1 MLASFKL
8 HDFFTVD
15 LNNLVTNRR
24 ALAWHDVA
32 DRPGRATQHAE
43 QDRMLRITS
52 YRQTG
57 AGRRLHAAFTL
68 VELLVVIAI
77 IGVLVALLLP
87 AIQAAR
93 EAARRSQCTNNMK
106 QLGLGALNFESGKK
120 QLPPSGQCDS
130 TGGASTT
137 YMIHSTATYILPF
150 IEQQAVYS
158 QFDVATNPITAYAA
172 TPSGEAFKTPSG
184 CLLHP
189 DAKGRNY
196 DDPAHPSGQIAA
208 KTKIATFVCPTTP
221 VDPTNRDFVHKYGAV
236 DYMVVALSDVD
247 ARVGSATYGMRTP
260 SPGSDD
266 WLSQVVAPMLNCDGG
281 GMGRVTDGSS
291 NTIMWIEDAGRSHP
305 DDPEY
310 GAFSSRNTPVSGAA
324 DPINMQG
331 GGANG
336 RRVFAWADA
345 DAVAN
350 GFSGPSNSGG
360 SKIAQLNNHAQPTG
374 GPAECKWSV
383 NNCGP
388 NDEPFSFHTGGVN
401 ATMGDGSV
409 RFLNES
415 IDGIIVKWMIGADDG
430 QIVNAVL

>member
-1 MLASFKL
+1 MLVS
-8 HDFFTVD
+8 HH
-15 LNNLVTNRR
+15 RR
-24 ALAWHDVA
+24 PAA
-32 DRPGRATQHAE
+32 RPRT
-43 QDRMLRITS
+43 
-52 YRQTG
+52 
-57 AGRRLHAAFTL
+57 AAFTL

-77 IGVLVALLLP
+77 IGVLVSLLLP
-87 AIQAAR
+87 AIKAAR

-120 QLPPSGQCDS
+120 ALPPVGQCDS

-172 TPSGEAFKTPSG
+172 TPSGDAFKTPSG
-184 CLLHP
+184 CLIHP

-196 DDPAHPSGQIAA
+196 DDPAHPSGQRAA

-221 VDPTNRDFVHKYGAV
+221 VDPTNRDFVHNYGPV

-247 ARVGSATYGMRTP
+247 SRTGSPTYGMRTP
-260 SPGSDD
+260 NSGSDE
-266 WLSQVVAPMLNCDGG
+266 WKSQVVAPMLNCDGG

-291 NTIMWIEDAGRSHP
+291 NTIMWIEDAGRAHP

-310 GAFSSRNTPVSGAA
+310 GAYSHRFTPVSGAA
-324 DPINMQG
+324 DPINMASG
-331 GGANG
+331 PNG

-350 GFSGPSNSGG
+350 GFSGPSNSAG
-360 SKIAQLNNHAQPTG
+360 SKIARLNNNATPTG
-374 GPAECKWSV
+374 GPAECKWST

-415 IDGIIVKWMIGADDG
+415 IDGVIIKWMIGADDG
-430 QIVNAVL
+430 QITDASA